1 VCAAALTNLA
11 IIEREGLIE
20 RAKLIGS
27 RLAQGLGAL
36 AADGTIDHVR
46 GDGAVWAAG
55 LKPDQNSVAI
65 RDRMIELGVIARAIN
80 TDTVAFC
87 PPLVATDE
95 ELDTM
100 IDTFAQAAT
109 GK

>member
-1 VCAAALTNLA
+1 
-11 IIEREGLIE
+11 
-20 RAKLIGS
+20 
-27 RLAQGLGAL
+27 
-36 AADGTIDHVR
+36 
-46 GDGAVWAAG
+46 
-55 LKPDQNSVAI
+55 LKPDQNSVTI

-87 PPLVATDE
+87 PPLVVTDE

-100 IDTFAQAAT
+100 IDTFANAAM